1 ILDDVL
7 PRLLPA
13 PHAALVKGKARLL
26 QTLAKIQRTNSMP
39 NKAGLDEIREILTLA
54 LQMDPENA
62 ETKALLTNLTKMKQL
77 MQMYPQP
84 PPPEGAEGADADV
97 LIVGAGASGVGMA
110 MMLTRTFG
118 VDPNRVMLVE
128 KGNEVGDSFRKWPD
142 EMRPAFS
149 LHCEHPSGKEYA
161 SYLAAI
167 VESSKFQVLKRTTVV
182 AIEDIRQKSNVPLFE
197 VKLEPRE
204 GLANVVRARYIV
216 WAAGEFQHPKKD
228 EKDTGIAGS
237 QHCTHNSEVRSWSE
251 LPGDDYVVI
260 GGFESGVDAC
270 VNLARAGKKVRVLAS
285 TPCWAVQT
293 SDPSS
298 ELAPYTASRLRKV
311 MDSQFKDG
319 HKPVLMSP
327 LKVVKVE
334 KVQGEDEEDIVHGMF
349 KVTAVHGKDLPVARG
364 PLRDDDYDADSPES
378 APTVEDDSEGKTL
391 VVYTGNPPIL
401 ATEDSSGASVL
412 PHFIYSILLT
422 RTTTTTLRQ

>member
-1 ILDDVL
+1 
-7 PRLLPA
+7 
-13 PHAALVKGKARLL
+13 
-26 QTLAKIQRTNSMP
+26 
-39 NKAGLDEIREILTLA
+39 
-54 LQMDPENA
+54 
-62 ETKALLTNLTKMKQL
+62 
-77 MQMYPQP
+77 
-84 PPPEGAEGADADV
+84 
-97 LIVGAGASGVGMA
+97 
-110 MMLTRTFG
+110 
-118 VDPNRVMLVE
+118 
-128 KGNEVGDSFRKWPD
+128 
-142 EMRPAFS
+142 
-149 LHCEHPSGKEYA
+149 
-161 SYLAAI
+161 
-167 VESSKFQVLKRTTVV
+167 V

-401 ATEDSSGASVL
+401 ATGGFIGSVRASAFHLFDFADEDDDDDLATKKKKSACLKGAPLLTDMGESTKVSGVYLVGPEVS
-412 PHFIYSILLT
+412 HGSHSFCFIYKFRRFGVVANAIAQGLGLDTSAAVEWTRKSNMYMNDLL
-422 RTTTTTLRQ
+422 